1 VTLEELN
8 RLSSADARSTLE
20 RCCGA
25 RAWVERMRL
34 RRPFADRAALFAAAE
49 HATEALVRSDWLEA
63 FSHHPRIGDRES
75 LRARFAATA
84 AWAAEEQ
91 RGAGAASEEV
101 LAGLERGNRAYE
113 ARFGYGF
120 IVCATG
126 RSADEMLAILTAR
139 LENDPDLE
147 LAIAAQEQRAITRLR
162 LEKLLSEGG

>member
-1 VTLEELN
+1 VTLDQLN
-8 RLSSADARSTLE
+8 RLSSADARSALE

-49 HATEALVRSDWLEA
+49 HAADALVRSDWLEA

-91 RGAGAASEEV
+91 QGARAASEEV
-101 LAGLERGNRAYE
+101 LAALEQGNHAYE